1 VIGHVFTRH
10 MGGFGVFYGLIKA
23 WHWSMLFS
31 RSLAVYLFRSI
42 ILSSR
47 PSISGFNQDSTF
59 LSSCRSLLL
68 DHLPA
73 FVTPQT
79 AQASSHLASG
89 DLHTYHALT

>member
-1 VIGHVFTRH
+1 MIGHVFTRH

-47 PSISGFNQDSTF
+47 IDGGQG
-59 LSSCRSLLL
+59 RA
-68 DHLPA
+68 LP
-73 FVTPQT
+73 
-79 AQASSHLASG
+79 
-89 DLHTYHALT
+89 